1 MFSDYY
7 PYTCFFGVAMAI
19 IALVMVKDNPVL
31 PLRIKRLFALSFSI
45 TIVVS
50 ACEAVSL
57 LLAGRG
63 DLRPL
68 TCVLIGFEYALTPA
82 PSLLLAGILGA
93 SVEELYKTH
102 VGVAIHGILE
112 LALCM
117 SGIIFVVNDQG
128 YFEMGPLYPVFSV
141 VCVASV
147 LYLLVKAVRFSNK
160 AQVRNR
166 HVPALILGMLGC
178 VYVAQSLNS
187 NVYLIWPVFS
197 ACGVFFYL
205 LYCSVIQQ
213 TDALTRLLNR
223 QSYEGHLTTLSVP
236 AQIVFFDLDDFKGVN
251 DTYGHEVGDQCLIC
265 VSRAIYEVYGKYGS
279 VYRIGGDEFCAI
291 ALHGIDN
298 IETLQT
304 ELCQKLDA
312 LRAED
317 KPWITYVSVG
327 NARFN
332 PGEDPAAAVSEA
344 DAMMYR
350 FKRARKARRAAQ
362 AAAAAEGADLEL
374 PTKDAELGHAAEQ
387 TR

>member
-1 MFSDYY
+1 MLSDYY
-7 PYTCFFGVAMAI
+7 PYTWFFGVAMAI

-45 TIVVS
+45 TIIVS
-50 ACEAVSL
+50 VCEAVSL

-63 DLRPL
+63 DLRVV
-68 TCVLIGFEYALTPA
+68 TCIVIGLEYALTPA
-82 PSLLLAGILGA
+82 PSLLFVGIMGA
-93 SVEELYKTH
+93 SVGEIRKVH
-102 VGVAIHGILE
+102 IGVAIHGIIE

-117 SGIIFVVNDQG
+117 SGIIFVVNDRG
-128 YFEMGPLYPVFSV
+128 YFELGPAYSLFSIV
-141 VCVASV
+141 YIASV
-147 LYLLVKAVRFSNK
+147 LYLLVKAVRFTNK

-166 HVPALILGMLGC
+166 HVPVLILGMLGS

-223 QSYEGHLTTLSVP
+223 QSYEGRLTTLSVP
-236 AQIVFFDLDDFKGVN
+236 AQIVFLDLDDFKGVN

-291 ALHGIDN
+291 ALHAIDN
-298 IETLQT
+298 IERSQT

-312 LRAED
+312 LRAEG

-332 PGEDPAAAVSEA
+332 PGEDPATAVKEA
-344 DAMMYR
+344 DAIYR
-350 FKRARKARRAAQ
+350 FKRARKAQRAAL
-362 AAAAAEGADLEL
+362 AAAA
-374 PTKDAELGHAAEQ
+374 KDAELEDAARQ
-387 TR
+387 V